1 MEQPKRR
8 TWDTGMVRPYR
19 AAPADFREVYLRL
32 GQDKAIEEHFRT
44 NWRCIIRWIE
54 ECGGDELRAA
64 RAKITGARLKPHRR
78 SKRYVMGR
86 TLTAVSGKASKDEVE
101 A

>member
-8 TWDTGMVRPYR
+8 VWDTGMIRPYR

-44 NWRCIIRWIE
+44 NWRCITRWIE
-54 ECGGDELRAA
+54 ECGGDELREA
-64 RAKITGARLKPHRR
+64 RAAITGAKLKPHRR

-86 TLTAVSGKASKDEVE
+86 TLTAVSERVKKEEVKV
-101 A
+101 